1 MNSIPRDKIERSLA
15 GKGFVKD
22 QRDHRYWY
30 FFYKGKR
37 TRIRT
42 KISTGTGYKDYGID
56 LLDKIKS
63 QLFLNFRELEA
74 LLTCPMDVHRYTQL
88 MLERKVILPN
98 GR

>member
-1 MNSIPRDKIERSLA
+1 MKSIPRDKIEKSLA
-15 GKGFVKD
+15 DKGFTKD

-30 FFYKGKR
+30 FWYKGKK
-37 TRIRT
+37 TKIRT
-42 KISTGTGYKDYGID
+42 KISTGSGYKDYGVN

-74 LLTCPMDVHRYTQL
+74 LLRCPMGVDRYTQL
-88 MLERKVILPN
+88 MLERRVILPN